1 MDNIQPENV
10 VEHTKPNAHV
20 QRIRAIGLTVSDMER
35 SRDFYTQALG
45 FESVSDIT
53 VEGQDY
59 SVLEDVELSRI
70 RIVTLQLQDEFLTLM
85 QYLNVEGKPIPQNSQ
100 STDLWFQHFAIVVS
114 DSVSF
119 FAR

>member
-1 MDNIQPENV
+1 M
-10 VEHTKPNAHV
+10 
-20 QRIRAIGLTVSDMER
+20 SDLER
-35 SRDFYTQALG
+35 SRYFYTQALS
-45 FESVSDIT
+45 FVFVSDIT

-59 SVLEDVELSRI
+59 SALEDVAETRI
-70 RIVTLQLQDEFLTLM
+70 RIVTLQLQDKFLTLM
-85 QYLNVEGKPIPQNSQ
+85 QYLNIEGKPIPQNSQ